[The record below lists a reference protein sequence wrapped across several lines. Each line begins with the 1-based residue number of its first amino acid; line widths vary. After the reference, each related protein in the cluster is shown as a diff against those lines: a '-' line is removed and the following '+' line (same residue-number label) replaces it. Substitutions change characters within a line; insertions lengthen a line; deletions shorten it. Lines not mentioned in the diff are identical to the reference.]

1 MQERVTKAT
10 ENVTAQAVNG
20 TEKVVA
26 QATETT
32 QKAAATARAARNA
45 TKA

>member
-1 MQERVTKAT
+1 
-10 ENVTAQAVNG
+10 VNG
-20 TEKVVA
+20 TEKAVA
-26 QATETT
+26 QATETS